1 MSKTLKK
8 EKLLGEFH
16 NRHPRF
22 HYKQVDEIEGYAIY
36 ESTLLPSKN
45 TSAGSGCLLM
55 VLAFIALFI
64 GSVGLGFIAGPS
76 FSVFQALSPGDEIH
90 PGEWIPVLVVGM
102 AFIMGFALL
111 FISETFGENQSR
123 RLLDKEVQGTLLRLG
138 IDRNPEGDVGGF
150 SYRPIAWYQYTVE
163 GTTYEFSDRPRRS
176 EGDFVRALHR
186 FEKNPMAEVR
196 TIYYFS
202 ENPGE
207 VAATSNKTGKPVV
220 SSIVLVAA
228 LFLLAQAGAL
238 ISL

>member
-8 EKLLGEFH
+8 EKLLGVFH
-16 NRHPRF
+16 YLHRHRW
-22 HYKQVDEIEGYAIY
+22 HYKQVDEIEGYTIY
-36 ESTLLPSKN
+36 DSTLLPFKN
-45 TSAGSGCLLM
+45 TSAGSGWLLV

-76 FSVFQALSPGDEIH
+76 FSVFHPLSPEAAAEDWW
-90 PGEWIPVLVVGM
+90 WILIPM
-102 AFIMGFALL
+102 ALIMGLALL
-111 FISETFGENQSR
+111 CIRETIRTNQSVS
-123 RLLDKEVQGTLLRLG
+123 LLDKEVQGTLLRLG
-138 IDRNPEGDVGGF
+138 IAQRPGDSGMC
-150 SYRPIAWYQYTVE
+150 YQPIAWYQYTVE
-163 GTTYEFSDRPRRS
+163 GTTYEFSYAPRAP
-176 EGDFVRALHR
+176 EGSFGGAVHE
-186 FEKNPMAEVR
+186 FEKNPMGEVR

-207 VAATSNKTGKPVV
+207 VAATSNKTGKPVD